1 MDIREALYTTRAM
14 RRVKPDPIPEDVQMR
29 ILDAAIRAP
38 SGGNNQNWRFMLV
51 DDPAKREQLGE
62 LYRVCIDLLWATI
75 YKDKMDDA
83 ESDST
88 DPETVQMRKIIKSVG
103 WAQDNFASYPLLLFA
118 FDRNDSSGGSIF
130 PAIWSFQLALRA
142 RGLGSCLTTLHLS
155 YDKEV
160 SELLGIP
167 DTMLQIALLPAAYTK
182 GTDFKPAK
190 RPPAEEITHWER
202 W

>member
-1 MDIREALYTTRAM
+1 
-14 RRVKPDPIPEDVQMR
+14 
-29 ILDAAIRAP
+29 
-38 SGGNNQNWRFMLV
+38 MLV

-130 PAIWSFQLALRA
+130 PAIWSAMLAARA
-142 RGLGSCLTTLHLS
+142 EDVGSSLTSVLAFKNSETFEILGVPE
-155 YDKEV
+155 DK
-160 SELLGIP
+160 GWKMAACIP
-167 DTMLQIALLPAAYTK
+167 MGYPT
-182 GTDFKPAK
+182 GTWGVAK
-190 RPPAEEITHWER
+190 RDPVHEVAYRNTWGEDIGFVIDEPLWPSES
-202 W
+202 

>member
-1 MDIREALYTTRAM
+1 
-14 RRVKPDPIPEDVQMR
+14 
-29 ILDAAIRAP
+29 
-38 SGGNNQNWRFMLV
+38 MLV

-103 WAQDNFASYPLLLFA
+103 WARDNFASYPLLLFA

-130 PAIWSFQLALRA
+130 PAIWSAMLAAAPRMSARRSRA
-142 RGLGSCLTTLHLS
+142 CWRSRTARPSRSSVCPRTRGGRWPP
-155 YDKEV
+155 V
-160 SELLGIP
+160 SDGVSDRHVGGGE
-167 DTMLQIALLPAAYTK
+167 A
-182 GTDFKPAK
+182 
-190 RPPAEEITHWER
+190 
-202 W
+202 

>member
-1 MDIREALYTTRAM
+1 MCSSDLIPCIEAGHIPADAPRRAW
-14 RRVKPDPIPEDVQMR
+14 IG
-29 ILDAAIRAP
+29 L
-38 SGGNNQNWRFMLV
+38 
-51 DDPAKREQLGE
+51 
-62 LYRVCIDLLWATI
+62 
-75 YKDKMDDA
+75 
-83 ESDST
+83 
-88 DPETVQMRKIIKSVG
+88 
-103 WAQDNFASYPLLLFA
+103 
-118 FDRNDSSGGSIF
+118 GGSIF

-167 DTMLQIALLPAAYTK
+167 DTMLQIALLPVAYTK

-190 RPPAEEITHWER
+190 RPSADEITHWEQ